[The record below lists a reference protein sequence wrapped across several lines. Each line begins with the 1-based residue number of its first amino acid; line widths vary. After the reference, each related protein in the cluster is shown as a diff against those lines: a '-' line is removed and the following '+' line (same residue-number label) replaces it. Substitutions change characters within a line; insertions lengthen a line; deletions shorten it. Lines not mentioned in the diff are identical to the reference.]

1 MTILAALQFEAA
13 LLVASDERTWLP
25 VLTEL
30 NIVFKKVGSPSE
42 VLVVVSIK
50 ALSLVVVM
58 IEGTPL
64 RLEIRDEELEVGL
77 AANFRFLGLDQV

>member
-1 MTILAALQFEAA
+1 
-13 LLVASDERTWLP
+13 
-25 VLTEL
+25 L